1 MADQSGKET
10 SDDLIPHDMSPNKI
24 TRDSMF
30 FNGRFIIG
38 NDKNDYV
45 RMYVVELRCSSVMG
59 SCGRCD
65 GACGVVYAFLSLEG
79 GGKAKGRAISRV
91 LVTAI

>member
-30 FNGRFIIG
+30 F
-38 NDKNDYV
+38 V
-45 RMYVVELRCSSVMG
+45 AVSWAVVGDVM
-59 SCGRCD
+59 
-65 GACGVVYAFLSLEG
+65 A
-79 GGKAKGRAISRV
+79 RV
-91 LVTAI
+91 A